1 MRTSDLH
8 IPNRTIKNFRGID
21 HLEIPKFGRVTL
33 LVGKNGIGKT
43 TVLDAIR
50 LYASR
55 GDYATFHRLLVDR
68 NQLRRLAPDDGRG
81 ISPFDWQS
89 IFNATSEVKQA
100 EISVSGAEGSDPLWI
115 EQVGPGGVEGRAQ
128 WTNASREALQIRF
141 RNGRRE
147 IPYLVEGET
156 GHQLVTLQAGQ
167 LVFGVDGSRMASTDW
182 NETEISCESLGP
194 DLMTN
199 REIARLW
206 DSVALSSAEDAVI
219 EALKLAYPASIDRIA
234 LVSDDEFSRDGIGRY
249 PIVRL
254 NCSDQAVPLRSL
266 GDGAIRLFSV
276 ALATAASPDGLILI
290 DEVENGLHYSILNAF
305 WSLLFRLADE
315 QRVQIVATTHSWDC
329 VRSFA
334 TVAVA
339 DSASEELLYRLD
351 REAGGLRAVQYREE
365 KLKAAAKHRVEVR

>member
-1 MRTSDLH
+1 MSDLH
-8 IPNRTIKNFRGID
+8 IPNLTIKNLRGID
-21 HLEIPKFGRVTL
+21 HLEIPRLGRVTL
-33 LVGKNGIGKT
+33 LAGKNGVGKT

-68 NQLRRLAPDDGRG
+68 NQLQRIAPDGRQG

-89 IFNATSEVKQA
+89 IFNAASEVKQA
-100 EISVSGAEGSDPLWI
+100 EISVSGAEGSEPLWI

-156 GHQLVTLQAGQ
+156 GHQLVPPQAGQ
-167 LVFGVDGSRMASTDW
+167 AIFRVDGSRMANTDW
-182 NETEISCESLGP
+182 SETNISCESLGP
-194 DLMTN
+194 DLMKN

-206 DSVALSSAEDAVI
+206 DSIALSNAEDAAI
-219 EALKLAYPASIDRIA
+219 EALQLAYPTSIDRIV
-234 LVSDDEFSRDGIGRY
+234 LVSDDKSSRDRIGRY
-249 PIVRL
+249 PIVRPKH
-254 NCSDQAVPLRSL
+254 SDQPVSLRSL
-266 GDGAIRLFSV
+266 GDGAIRLFSIG
-276 ALATAASPDGLILI
+276 LATAASADGLVLI

-305 WSLLFRLADE
+305 WSLLFHLADE
-315 QRVQIVATTHSWDC
+315 RRVQVVATTHSWDC

-334 TVAVA
+334 AVAVA
-339 DSASEELLYRLD
+339 DSASEGLLYRLD
-351 REAGGLRAVQYREE
+351 RETGRLRAVQYREE
-365 KLKAAAKHRVEVR
+365 KLMAAAKHHVEVR

>member
-1 MRTSDLH
+1 MTSDLH
-8 IPNRTIKNFRGID
+8 IPNLTIKNFRGID
-21 HLEIPKFGRVTL
+21 HLDIPKFGRVTL
-33 LVGKNGIGKT
+33 LAGKNGIGKT

-55 GDYATFHRLLVDR
+55 GHYSTFHRLLVDR

-89 IFNATSEVKQA
+89 IFNAASEVKQS

-156 GHQLVTLQAGQ
+156 GHQLVPPQAGQ
-167 LVFGVDGSRMASTDW
+167 AIFRVDGSRMANMDWSETD
-182 NETEISCESLGP
+182 ISCESLGP
-194 DLMTN
+194 DLMKN

-206 DSVALSSAEDAVI
+206 DSVALSSAEDAAI
-219 EALKLAYPASIDRIA
+219 EALQLAYPASIDRIA
-234 LVSDDEFSRDGIGRY
+234 LVSDDEFSRDRIGRY
-249 PIVRL
+249 IIVRPKH
-254 NCSDQAVPLRSL
+254 SDQPVPLRSL
-266 GDGAIRLFSV
+266 GDGAIHLFSV
-276 ALATAASPDGLILI
+276 ALATAASADGLVLI

-305 WSLLFRLADE
+305 WSLLFRLAAE
-315 QRVQIVATTHSWDC
+315 GRVQVVATTHSWDC
-329 VRSFA
+329 IRSFA
-334 TVAVA
+334 NVATENSPS
-339 DSASEELLYRLD
+339 DSMLYRLS
-351 REAGGLRAVQYREE
+351 RRHGTLRAIEYGRED
-365 KLKAAAKHRVEVR
+365 LAVAAEQRIEVR